1 MPFGT
6 KDEHK
11 AFIETYDARREEL
24 SSNRVVQR
32 PIPRIDSSVV
42 KRKTG
47 RKKKYTPT
55 RIKNEINKYFK
66 FCEDKDEV
74 PSIKGMMIHLK
85 MYYETFY
92 TYLRYPEFK
101 DIMEHARMIISNWA
115 ENDVYQTRGMAAGKI
130 AYMKNIHGWSEKLES
145 NNITEHR
152 VVSVEEAKMKL
163 EQLAPKL
170 LELMQE
176 TNVSEQIVTVEAE
189 KVDDGK

>member
-11 AFIETYDARREEL
+11 AFIETYDTRREEL